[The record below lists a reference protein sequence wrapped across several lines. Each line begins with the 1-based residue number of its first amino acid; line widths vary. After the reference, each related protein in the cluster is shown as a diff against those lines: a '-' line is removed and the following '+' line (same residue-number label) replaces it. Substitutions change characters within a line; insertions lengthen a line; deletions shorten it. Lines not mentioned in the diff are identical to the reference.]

1 MDINKFVNY
10 IIYTRKQCIYY
21 FIRCRVR
28 PRVTQKSFKRAEGFS
43 VDHCM
48 KEKKDCNEENNNKK
62 ETNKNRKKIS
72 LQRISAYPDD
82 SLIRAPSAAF
92 EFTMNA

>member
-1 MDINKFVNY
+1 M
-10 IIYTRKQCIYY
+10 YY

-28 PRVTQKSFKRAEGFS
+28 LQVKQKSFKRAGGFC
-43 VDHCM
+43 VDHCT

-62 ETNKNRKKIS
+62 ETNKNRKKIPS
-72 LQRISAYPDD
+72 QRISAYPDD